1 MKLLSISRSE
11 FVVHSDNRGIVMS
24 VTKLFPS
31 RFAGYGDSVNIAEF
45 YADHPVASTGQWYKF
60 LETIEVPTNLTFAN
74 DSVCQGLPF
83 TLLTAI
89 YDGYGK
95 MAPIRRAPQ

>member
-1 MKLLSISRSE
+1 MHNSSSE
-11 FVVHSDNRGIVMS
+11 FVIHSENRGIVMS
-24 VTKLFPS
+24 AIKVFPS
-31 RFAGYGDSVNIAEF
+31 RFARYGDSINIAEF
-45 YADHPVASTGQWYKF
+45 YSNHPVASTNQWNMF
-60 LETIEVPTNLTFAN
+60 LESIEVPTNWTFTN
-74 DSVCQGLPF
+74 DTVCQGLPF